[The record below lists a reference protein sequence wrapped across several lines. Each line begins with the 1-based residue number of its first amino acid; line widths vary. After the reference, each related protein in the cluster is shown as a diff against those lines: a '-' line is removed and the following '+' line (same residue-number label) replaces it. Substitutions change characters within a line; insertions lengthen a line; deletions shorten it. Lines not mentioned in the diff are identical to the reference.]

1 MWKYK
6 LCLATSRAFP
16 VPVCEQIKLFYQI
29 GFDAFFTEWKA
40 GEDLTGISVLA
51 KELGMIFQSVH
62 APFGKSRDMW
72 HGDTEKAN
80 EAVEELKECI
90 DECAKQ
96 NVPLMVAH
104 AFIGF
109 EEHNPT
115 VQGLENYGKVI
126 EYARKKGV
134 KIAFENTEGEEYL
147 AALMNEFSE
156 CENVGFCWDTGHEMC
171 YNRSQDLL
179 KLYGDKLLC
188 THINDNLGIRDFNG
202 RITYIDD
209 LHLLPFDGIAD
220 WDDIA
225 SRLDACGYDDIMTF
239 ELSVLSKPNRH
250 ENDVYRDMK
259 FESYI
264 AECYKRAC
272 RVAAKRKGYKKIREE
287 K

>member
-6 LCLATSRAFP
+6 LCLGTSGAFP
-16 VPVCEQIKLFYQI
+16 ISLCEQVRLFHKT
-29 GFDAFFTEWKA
+29 GFEAFFTEWQR
-40 GEDLTGISVLA
+40 GEDLTELA
-51 KELGMIFQSVH
+51 LLSEELGMIFQSVH
-62 APFGKSRDMW
+62 APFGKSKDMW
-72 HGDTEKAN
+72 HGDDEKAKL
-80 EAVEELKECI
+80 AVSELVECI

-96 NVPLMVAH
+96 NVTLMVAH

-109 EEHNPT
+109 EDHNPT
-115 VQGLENYGKVI
+115 EQGLENYGKVI

-156 CENVGFCWDTGHEMC
+156 YENVGFCWDTGHEMC
-171 YNRSQDLL
+171 YNRSRDLL
-179 KLYGDKLLC
+179 SLYGDKLLC

-225 SRLDACGYDDIMTF
+225 SRLDKCGFDGVMTF
-239 ELSVLSKPNRH
+239 ELSTVSKPGRH

-264 AECYKRAC
+264 AQCYMRAC
-272 RVAAKRKGYKKIREE
+272 RVAAKRKGYKNTREE